1 MNRVEKKERW
11 GWYLFDFANTSFTVV
26 VVTVAYAVYFRSFVV
41 GDAAAGDL
49 YWGLGNSVSMFIV
62 GITSPWLGAISD
74 SSAKKKLFIGIY
86 ALLCIVATALMVTV
100 GAGDIW
106 WGLTLF
112 VLGNIGFQGGL
123 VFYNAFLPQISPPGQ
138 IGTISGIGFAWGYVG
153 ALCSLLIAMP
163 FASRADQ
170 MENLR
175 LLAPVFPISALF
187 FLIFAIPFFIWVR
200 ERKPTITSREKP
212 WREGWRRVRSTVGHL
227 HHYRQTARF
236 LLAYFIYSDGLN
248 TVIAFGGIYAV
259 VTLGFSAV
267 QVLMFFA
274 ILQLAAIA
282 GAWGFGI
289 LTDRW
294 GAKPVVEMTLAIWL
308 IMTVWAFFVQS
319 QSTFYGV
326 GALAGIAMGSSQA
339 SSRTL
344 MAALTPPS
352 REAEFYGFYGLCG
365 RFSAI
370 LGTALF
376 GIVSSV
382 THSQRLA
389 VLSIAPFFAVGWL
402 LLRTVDVDAG
412 RAAAAGGGEHGLTH
426 Q

>member
-1 MNRVEKKERW
+1 MNRIEQKERW

-26 VVTVAYAVYFRSFVV
+26 VVTVAYAVYFREFVV
-41 GDAAAGDL
+41 GDATLGDL
-49 YWGLGNSVSMFIV
+49 YWGLGNSVSMLIV

-74 SSAKKKLFIGIY
+74 STAKRKHFIGIY
-86 ALLCIVATALMVTV
+86 ALICIIATGLMVTV

-106 WGLTLF
+106 WGIILF
-112 VLGNIGFQGGL
+112 VFANIGFQGGL
-123 VFYNAFLPQISPPGQ
+123 VFYNAFLPQISPAGK
-138 IGTISGIGFAWGYVG
+138 IGAVSGIGFAWGYAG

-170 MENLR
+170 MENMR
-175 LLAPVFPISALF
+175 LLAPVFPLSALF
-187 FLIFAIPFFIWVR
+187 FLIFAIPFFLWVR
-200 ERKPTITSREKP
+200 ERRPAVTLEVKP
-212 WREGWRRVRSTVGHL
+212 WREGWQRVRTTIKQL
-227 HHYRQTARF
+227 HHFRQTARF

-274 ILQLAAIA
+274 LLQLAAIA
-282 GAWGFGI
+282 GAWGFGL

-294 GAKPVVEMTLAIWL
+294 GAKPVVELTLAIWL
-308 IMTVWAFFVQS
+308 VMTVWAFFVQS
-319 QSTFYGV
+319 QSAFFGV

-339 SSRTL
+339 ASRTL

-370 LGTALF
+370 LGTVLF

-382 THSQRLA
+382 MHSQRWA
-389 VLSIAPFFAVGWL
+389 VLSIAPFFAAGWL
-402 LLRTVDVDAG
+402 LL
-412 RAAAAGGGEHGLTH
+412 
-426 Q
+426 